1 MSNPFT
7 KKDFNE
13 AKSILFSVRTARIPL
28 DESKF
33 VKWVDAFRLQGR
45 LRSHSIMGEAREL
58 RVKPSVLLISR
69 L

>member
-1 MSNPFT
+1 VSNPYA
-7 KKDFNE
+7 KEDFNK
-13 AKSILFSVRTARIPL
+13 AKAILFSMRTARIPL

-58 RVKPSVLLISR
+58 RAKPSVLLISR